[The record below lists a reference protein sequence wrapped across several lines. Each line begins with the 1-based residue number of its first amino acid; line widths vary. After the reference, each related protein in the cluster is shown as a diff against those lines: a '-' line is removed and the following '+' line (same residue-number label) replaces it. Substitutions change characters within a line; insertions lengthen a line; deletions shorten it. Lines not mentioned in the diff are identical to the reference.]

1 MTGCWEKAK
10 SKVRSD
16 GYISSRIAAL
26 LLVLMM
32 DQQKAVTNVVQ
43 EFHMHLMAEHE
54 RLRMRG

>member
-1 MTGCWEKAK
+1 MTGCREQAK
-10 SKVRSD
+10 SKMQSD
-16 GYISSRIAAL
+16 GDILSRIAAL

-32 DQQKAVTNVVQ
+32 DQQKAATNVVQ